1 MNEIYFGTTDGDLLD
16 GYDIAKIAYVTT
28 GERNSLD
35 DLDFVRDFAKTCKGI
50 TREIK
55 NPSVKKLIENGHKVK
70 AVKIYY
76 KKHLGI
82 SIKEAKEIV
91 DSIEENMNKS
101 KENRDERNE
110 D

>member
-1 MNEIYFGTTDGDLLD
+1 MNKIYFGTTDGDLLD
-16 GYDIAKIAYVTT
+16 VYDIVKIAYVTT
-28 GERNSLD
+28 GERNYLD
-35 DLDFVRDFAKTCKGI
+35 DLDSVRDFAKTCKGI

-55 NPSVKKLIENGHKVK
+55 NPSVKKLIENGHKIK

-76 KKHLGI
+76 EKHPEI
-82 SIKEAKEIV
+82 SFKESKEIV

-101 KENRDERNE
+101 KENRDEKNK